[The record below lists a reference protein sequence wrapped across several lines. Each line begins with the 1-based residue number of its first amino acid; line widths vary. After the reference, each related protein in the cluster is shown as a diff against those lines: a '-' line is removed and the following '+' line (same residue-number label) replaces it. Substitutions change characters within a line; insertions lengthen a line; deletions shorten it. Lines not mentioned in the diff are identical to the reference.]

1 MATQKAGIQEAS
13 EGPVVLES
21 VGIVFRLLDEMS
33 SARRPM
39 GVTELAQI
47 VEEPKPRVYR
57 HLASLRQLGVVEQDP
72 VSEKYRLGA
81 RLVIYGA
88 AASEQFDLRTL
99 ADPYLTQIRDA
110 TGQTA
115 LLSVA
120 TNDTA
125 LVVATVESKA
135 NVCISVKPGN
145 RVQPY
150 CSAQGRIVL
159 AFADEASQQ
168 RVMRRKML
176 PLTRNTMTDP
186 AELAARLKL
195 IRARL
200 YDDADGEVTFGINAL
215 CCPIFGMNNV
225 VLGTIGIVG
234 SSGEVVSPP
243 DPTMLQHVQTAA
255 AALSARMN
263 GDAYEHTLAAHRKK
277 GSKPKA

>member
-1 MATQKAGIQEAS
+1 MATKQAHTLDS
-13 EGPVVLES
+13 REGPAVLES
-21 VGIVFRLLDEMS
+21 VGIVFRLLDELS

-176 PLTRNTMTDP
+176 PLTPMTMTDP
-186 AELAARLKL
+186 GKLAERLEL

-200 YDDADGEVTFGINAL
+200 YDEADSEVTVGINAL

-234 SSGEVVSPP
+234 SSGEVVSPA
-243 DPTMLQHVQTAA
+243 DPAQLKPIQQAA
-255 AALSARMN
+255 AELSARLN
-263 GDAYEHTLAAHRKK
+263 GDAYERTLAAYRKK
-277 GSKPKA
+277 CK

>member
-1 MATQKAGIQEAS
+1 MATQKARVQTAG
-13 EGPVVLES
+13 EGPAVLES
-21 VGIVFRLLDEMS
+21 VGIVFRLLDELS

-57 HLASLRQLGVVEQDP
+57 HLASLRQLGVVEQDV

-159 AFADEASQQ
+159 AFADEETQQ
-168 RVMRRKML
+168 RVMRRKMP
-176 PLTRNTMTDP
+176 PLTSRTMTDP
-186 AELAARLKL
+186 VELAARLEL

-215 CCPIFGMNNV
+215 CCPIFGHGNV
-225 VLGTIGIVG
+225 VLGTIGVVG

-243 DPTMLQHVQTAA
+243 DPAMLEHIQSAA
-255 AALSARMN
+255 AALSARLN
-263 GDAYEHTLAAHRKK
+263 GDAYERTLAVHRKK
-277 GSKPKA
+277 KA

>member
-1 MATQKAGIQEAS
+1 MATQKARVQTHG
-13 EGPVVLES
+13 EGPAVLES
-21 VGIVFRLLDEMS
+21 VGIVFRLLDELS

-57 HLASLRQLGVVEQDP
+57 HLASLRQLGVVEQDI

-159 AFADEASQQ
+159 AFADEATQQ
-168 RVMRRKML
+168 RVMRRKMQ
-176 PLTRNTMTDP
+176 PLTARTMTDP
-186 AELAARLKL
+186 VELAARLEL

-215 CCPIFGMNNV
+215 CCPIFGHGNA
-225 VLGTIGIVG
+225 VLGTIGVVG

-243 DPTMLQHVQTAA
+243 DPTMLEHIQSAA
-255 AALSARMN
+255 AALSARLN
-263 GDAYEHTLAAHRKK
+263 GDAYERTLAVRRKK
-277 GSKPKA
+277 KA